1 MLGRDLSR
9 PGLEYHMDEQSAIEQ
24 KEQTNNVITMVLT
37 ADNHLGYTV
46 PGQQPRKREE
56 QRQRQR
62 HAFQQ
67 ATDFAVG
74 QGVDLF
80 LQAGDLFD
88 SPHPDE
94 QDRSFVATRLA
105 QLKQAGISVF
115 ALGGSHDT
123 PVEAHS
129 MLGDVAAPAPQL
141 SFASLGALHY
151 FPPNPPVAMP
161 LVGVPSVHSQEHHE
175 THGHPQ
181 GASLRRV
188 LQPVMLDIRGTQV
201 GICGL
206 GVVSGQQGDPLA
218 RAQIDDEIERADIPL
233 LLLHAPIEGVT
244 SETYGAH
251 TQAQVSRSS
260 IGLQSAFRYILS
272 GYHHAF
278 TRLSIGRSEVIVA
291 GATQHIHFSDLDDE
305 PGFVFLGI
313 AADGVRWCR
322 HITVEGAQL
331 RRLVI
336 SVADLWP
343 GEATAGEGEEHQETG
358 PTIRI
363 LEQLRPLCA
372 EDTMVQLRLKGELT
386 RQRYHELDLN
396 QLRRYGEE
404 HAFALVIDDTEV
416 TFLPDAEAMS
426 RAQLIAF
433 SASDIE
439 ERLSPRDE
447 LIGLADEWIAAAED
461 EQEQQALVA
470 TKEELLAAFWNLQGS
485 GMRTNT

>member
-1 MLGRDLSR
+1 MQ
-9 PGLEYHMDEQSAIEQ
+9 EET
-24 KEQTNNVITMVLT
+24 KNVITIVLT
-37 ADNHLGYTV
+37 ADNHLGYTAA
-46 PGQQPRKREE
+46 GQHPRKREE

-67 ATDFAVG
+67 AADFAVG

-88 SPHPDE
+88 APHPDE
-94 QDRSFVATRLA
+94 QDRSFVAARLA
-105 QLKQAGISVF
+105 QLKQAGIRVF
-115 ALGGSHDT
+115 ALGGVHDT
-123 PVEAHS
+123 PAEAHS
-129 MLGDVAAPAPQL
+129 MLGDAVVPAPQL
-141 SFASLGALHY
+141 SYASLGALHY
-151 FPPNPPVAMP
+151 FPPNDSAATP
-161 LVGVPSVHSQEHHE
+161 
-175 THGHPQ
+175 
-181 GASLRRV
+181 RRI
-188 LQPVMLDIRGTQV
+188 LQPVMIDIRGIQV

-206 GVVSGQQGDPLA
+206 GVMAGQQGDPLA
-218 RAQIDDEIERADIPL
+218 HAQVDSDIERAAISL

-244 SETYGAH
+244 SGTSALD
-251 TQAQVSRSS
+251 TQAQISRASISS
-260 IGLQSAFRYILS
+260 QSAFRYILS

-291 GATQHIHFSDLDDE
+291 GTTQHIHFNDPDGE

-322 HITVEGAQL
+322 HIAVDGVQL

-336 SVADLWP
+336 PVADLWP
-343 GEATAGEGEEHQETG
+343 DETSDPTA
-358 PTIRI
+358 RI

-372 EDTMVQLRLKGELT
+372 EDAMVQLRLEGELT
-386 RQRYHELDLN
+386 RQRYHQLDLN

-404 HAFALVIDDTEV
+404 HAFAIAIDDSAV
-416 TFLPDAEAMS
+416 TFLPDAEAIS
-426 RAQLIAF
+426 RAQSMTF

-447 LIGLADEWIAAAED
+447 LIRLADEWIAGAED

-470 TKEELLAAFWNLQGS
+470 TKEELLAALWNL
-485 GMRTNT
+485 

>member
-1 MLGRDLSR
+1 M
-9 PGLEYHMDEQSAIEQ
+9 Q
-24 KEQTNNVITMVLT
+24 EQTNNVITMVLT

-46 PGQQPRKREE
+46 PGQHPRKREE

-88 SPHPDE
+88 TPHPDE
-94 QDRSFVATRLA
+94 QDRSFVAARLA
-105 QLKQAGISVF
+105 QLKQAGIRVF
-115 ALGGSHDT
+115 ALGGVHDT
-123 PVEAHS
+123 PAEGHS
-129 MLGDVAAPAPQL
+129 KLGDAAAPAPQL
-141 SFASLGALHY
+141 SYASLGALHY
-151 FPPNPPVAMP
+151 FPPA
-161 LVGVPSVHSQEHHE
+161 L
-175 THGHPQ
+175 
-181 GASLRRV
+181 ASERRD
-188 LQPVMLDIRGTQV
+188 LAAGEEEQTLHPVMLDIQGVQV

-206 GVVSGQQGDPLA
+206 GVIAGQQGDPLA
-218 RAQIDDEIERADIPL
+218 HTHIDDEIERAAIPL

-244 SETYGAH
+244 DGAS
-251 TQAQVSRSS
+251 TFDAQAQVSRAS
-260 IGLQSAFRYILS
+260 IANSPAFRYILS

-278 TRLSIGRSEVIVA
+278 TRQSIGRTEVIVA
-291 GATQHIHFSDLDDE
+291 GATQHINFNDPDDA

-313 AADGVRWCR
+313 AEDGVRWCR
-322 HITVEGAQL
+322 QITVDGIQL

-343 GEATAGEGEEHQETG
+343 GEATSEEGRSEDSDDS
-358 PTIRI
+358 PTARI

-372 EDTMVQLRLKGELT
+372 DDTMVQLRLEGELT
-386 RQRYHELDLN
+386 RQRYHQLDLN

-404 HAFALVIDDTEV
+404 HAFALAIDDSAV

-426 RAQLIAF
+426 RAQSMAF

-447 LIGLADEWIAAAED
+447 LIRLADEWIAGAEE

-470 TKEELLAAFWNLQGS
+470 TKEELLAAFWNQ
-485 GMRTNT
+485 

>member
-1 MLGRDLSR
+1 MQ
-9 PGLEYHMDEQSAIEQ
+9 EE
-24 KEQTNNVITMVLT
+24 TNNVITIVLT

-46 PGQQPRKREE
+46 PGQYPRKREE

-88 SPHPDE
+88 TPRPDE
-94 QDRSFVATRLA
+94 QDRSFVAARLA
-105 QLKQAGISVF
+105 QLKQAGIRVF
-115 ALGGSHDT
+115 ALGGVHDT
-123 PVEAHS
+123 PAEAHS
-129 MLGDVAAPAPQL
+129 MLGDAVVPAPQL
-141 SFASLGALHY
+141 SYASLGALHY
-151 FPPNPPVAMP
+151 FPPNAPVATL
-161 LVGVPSVHSQEHHE
+161 LVGVPSPSN
-175 THGHPQ
+175 HPQ
-181 GASLRRV
+181 RASL
-188 LQPVMLDIRGTQV
+188 QPEMLDIRGIQV

-206 GVVSGQQGDPLA
+206 GVAAGQQGDPLA
-218 RAQIDDEIERADIPL
+218 HAQIDNDIERAAISL

-244 SETYGAH
+244 TGTPLLD
-251 TQAQVSRSS
+251 TQAQISRAS
-260 IGLQSAFRYILS
+260 ITSQSAFRYILS

-291 GATQHIHFSDLDDE
+291 GATQHLHFSDPDGE

-322 HITVEGAQL
+322 HIAVDGVQL

-336 SVADLWP
+336 PVADLWP
-343 GEATAGEGEEHQETG
+343 DETSDPTAC
-358 PTIRI
+358 I
-363 LEQLRPLCA
+363 LDQLRPLCA
-372 EDTMVQLRLKGELT
+372 EDAMVQLRLEGELT
-386 RQRYHELDLN
+386 RQRYHQLDLN

-404 HAFALVIDDTEV
+404 HAFALAIDDSAV
-416 TFLPDAEAMS
+416 TFLPDAEAIS
-426 RAQLIAF
+426 RAQSIAF

-447 LIGLADEWIAAAED
+447 LIRLSDEWIAAAED

-470 TKEELLAAFWNLQGS
+470 TKEELLAALCNL
-485 GMRTNT
+485 

>member
-1 MLGRDLSR
+1 MQ
-9 PGLEYHMDEQSAIEQ
+9 EE
-24 KEQTNNVITMVLT
+24 TNNVITIVLT

-46 PGQQPRKREE
+46 PGQHPRKREE

-88 SPHPDE
+88 TPRPDE
-94 QDRSFVATRLA
+94 QDRSFVAARLA
-105 QLKQAGISVF
+105 QLKQAGIRVF
-115 ALGGSHDT
+115 ALGGVHDT
-123 PVEAHS
+123 PAEAHS
-129 MLGDVAAPAPQL
+129 MLGDAVVPAPQL
-141 SFASLGALHY
+141 SYASLGALHY
-151 FPPNPPVAMP
+151 FPPNDSVA
-161 LVGVPSVHSQEHHE
+161 
-175 THGHPQ
+175 
-181 GASLRRV
+181 ASRRV
-188 LQPVMLDIRGTQV
+188 LQPEMLDIRGIQV

-206 GVVSGQQGDPLA
+206 GVLAGQQADPLA
-218 RAQIDDEIERADIPL
+218 HAQIDSDIERAAISL

-244 SETYGAH
+244 SATSALD
-251 TQAQVSRSS
+251 TQAQISHAS
-260 IGLQSAFRYILS
+260 IASQSAFRYILS

-291 GATQHIHFSDLDDE
+291 GATQHIHFNDPDDE

-322 HITVEGAQL
+322 HIAVDGVQL
-331 RRLVI
+331 RRLVL
-336 SVADLWP
+336 SVASLWP
-343 GEATAGEGEEHQETG
+343 DEAGVGTRLIASDSTASDTTASD
-358 PTIRI
+358 PTARI
-363 LEQLRPLCA
+363 LDQLRPLCA
-372 EDTMVQLRLKGELT
+372 EDAMVQLRLEGELT
-386 RQRYHELDLN
+386 RQRYHQLDLN

-404 HAFALVIDDTEV
+404 HAFAIAIDDSSV
-416 TFLPDAEAMS
+416 TFLPDAEAIS
-426 RAQLIAF
+426 RAQSIAF

-447 LIGLADEWIAAAED
+447 LIRLADEWIAGAED

-470 TKEELLAAFWNLQGS
+470 TKEELLAALWNL
-485 GMRTNT
+485 